1 MGFYSFFRSIAY
13 STNTNNQSRNQQ
25 LLSEQE
31 EVRKQ
36 AYEDFYVHFRP
47 FFLQKMKKEY
57 VMREEEAQDLYQES
71 FLKMWTKS
79 GEGIHFTT
87 SPEAWIIQLAKGILF
102 NQRKR
107 PVEKNK
113 ENVYDFTHL
122 ETLLNKDEIAEIQA
136 DAQVLH
142 NVLNRAASKIC
153 RDILSLAFLQDLGH
167 EAIAIELGYS
177 SADTVKTQKSRCLDK
192 LRKWVNERNITLED
206 MTI

>member
-13 STNTNNQSRNQQ
+13 PTDTNNQSRNQK

-36 AYEDFYVHFRP
+36 AYEDFYVNFRP
-47 FFLQKMKKEY
+47 FFLRKMKKEY

-122 ETLLNKDEIAEIQA
+122 ETLLNKEEMAEIQA

-142 NVLNRAASKIC
+142 NVLKRAASTIC

-192 LRKWVNERNITLED
+192 LRKWVNERNITIED
-206 MTI
+206 MTF